1 MAATVLS
8 LRTDP
13 EVESALDLLGDDYGN
28 RTDTLKA
35 AILAL
40 AARKRS
46 EQLHA
51 ESAAAMNDPVDLA
64 ESRKVMEIMDELRA
78 W

>member
-1 MAATVLS
+1 MPASVLS

-13 EVESALDLLGDDYGN
+13 EVDSALELLGADYGN
-28 RTDTLKA
+28 RSDTLKA

-40 AARKRS
+40 AAQKRS
-46 EQLHA
+46 QQLRA
-51 ESAAAMNDPVDLA
+51 ESAAAINDPADLA
-64 ESRKVMEIMDELRA
+64 ESRKVMEIMDDLRA